1 MQVHE
6 LEVGRQRLLLRLPV
20 LLCHR
25 VTESSPL
32 RAWRGGPSALAAD
45 ANSEIVVVVCHPANP
60 ALQLVTCSHT
70 ANDAGMTLLAD
81 NESLGASLMYLLYP
95 QERWLP

>member
-1 MQVHE
+1 MYTCLVQVHE

-20 LLCHR
+20 LICHR

-32 RAWRGGPSALAAD
+32 RSWRGGPSALAAD

-60 ALQLVTCSHT
+60 HTTAHTLQMMPFTFKC
-70 ANDAGMTLLAD
+70 
-81 NESLGASLMYLLYP
+81 
-95 QERWLP
+95 